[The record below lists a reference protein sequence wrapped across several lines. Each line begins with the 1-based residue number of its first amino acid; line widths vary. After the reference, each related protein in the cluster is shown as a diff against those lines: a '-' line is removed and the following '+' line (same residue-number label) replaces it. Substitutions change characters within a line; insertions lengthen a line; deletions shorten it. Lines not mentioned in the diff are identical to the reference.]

1 MSLATKTALGRHQ
14 FEIQQTFEFWTWL
27 DNERLA
33 VVCPDAVYAWTFASD
48 QYVKIMNR
56 DPALTQNLNN
66 AKITGFCIS
75 PDKDYALL

>member
-33 VVCPDAVYAWTFASD
+33 VVCPDAVYTWTFASD